1 MEITEIP
8 KWVKRVGGI
17 GRLQKPTLFIC
28 KDCVDNIMIH
38 GIFGPYYITV
48 DLAMKKNELENEK
61 SFIDYLVKTI
71 KDKNLA
77 SLEITRTLEDKHR
90 LKIKINN
97 SVSSY
102 AHQERKTVRVDYESS
117 EKEEFISKDTP
128 QKLVLDNNVIK
139 SPMVGTVYLSPSPE
153 EATFIH
159 VGKKVKK
166 GDTILIIEAM
176 KTMNQIPST
185 LEGTVKEIL
194 VSNESPVEFD
204 TPLVVIEA

>member
-1 MEITEIP
+1 
-8 KWVKRVGGI
+8 
-17 GRLQKPTLFIC
+17 
-28 KDCVDNIMIH
+28 
-38 GIFGPYYITV
+38 
-48 DLAMKKNELENEK
+48 MKKNELELEK

-71 KDKNLA
+71 KEKNLS
-77 SLEITRTLEDKHR
+77 SLEITRTLADKHK

-97 SVSSY
+97 SVSFPEQ
-102 AHQERKTVRVDYESS
+102 HERETIKVHHGSDY
-117 EKEEFISKDTP
+117 KEEPIPKDTS
-128 QKLVLDNNVIK
+128 QKSLVENNTIK

-159 VGKKVKK
+159 VGKKIKK

-204 TPLVVIEA
+204 TPLVVIET